1 MSAQNDEGMDMTKE
15 AGEAKMR
22 QKRTNAHIG
31 AAPTDGT
38 AQKASALSDL
48 RSLHAQT
55 VRKLDVS
62 GKGEAYLTSWGD
74 LRESWYDERLERD

>member
-1 MSAQNDEGMDMTKE
+1 MSAQIDEGMDMTKE
-15 AGEAKMR
+15 AVEAKMR

-38 AQKASALSDL
+38 AQKVAVLSDL

-55 VRKLDVS
+55 VRELDIS
-62 GKGEAYLTSWGD
+62 GKGEAYLPSWSD
-74 LRESWYDERLERD
+74 LRESWYDERLERE